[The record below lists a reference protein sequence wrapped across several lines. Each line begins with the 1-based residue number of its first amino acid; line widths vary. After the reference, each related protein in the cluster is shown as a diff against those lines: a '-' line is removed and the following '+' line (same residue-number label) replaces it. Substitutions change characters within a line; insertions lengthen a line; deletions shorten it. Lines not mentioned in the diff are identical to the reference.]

1 MTIRFETC
9 VAASGMASGP
19 GGGRSGKTTLAAVI
33 NQMAVQKLALT
44 SHQRNRSRL
53 ACLLPDGQGAAII
66 LPARQSMHPG
76 DRLLSACGCHCV
88 EIVAANEPLLR
99 IEADSP
105 FALMRVV
112 YHLANRHV
120 PAMLLPEAVLIE
132 PDTVLADLV
141 LRLGARVNRVEA
153 PFVPESGAYAG
164 SHEHG
169 SGHAHLHLHVDGRQ
183 GANHGHH
190 QRDDDPMDA
199 EMGHVGEMLSRQA
212 HEARQ
217 ARS

>member
-9 VAASGMASGP
+9 IAASDLDSGP
-19 GGGRSGKTTLAAVI
+19 EGIAVSTQVTT
-33 NQMAVQKLALT
+33 QKLALT

-53 ACLLPDGQGAAII
+53 ACLLPNGQGAAIL

-76 DRLLSACGCHCV
+76 DRLLSVCGRHCV
-88 EIVAANEPLLR
+88 EVVAANEPLLR
-99 IEADSP
+99 IEAGSP

-120 PAMLLPEAVLIE
+120 PAMLQPDAVMIE
-132 PDTVLADLV
+132 PDAVLADMV
-141 LRLGARVNRVEA
+141 RRLGARVSRVEA
-153 PFVPESGAYAG
+153 AFIPESGAYAG

-169 SGHAHLHLHVDGRQ
+169 SMHSHSHQHLDGRKD
-183 GANHGHH
+183 GHRGYHGHH
-190 QRDDDPMDA
+190 HLDDDPMDA
-199 EMGHVGEMLSRQA
+199 EMGSVGEMLSRQA

-217 ARS
+217 GRS